1 MGSAL
6 SVRELLE
13 RRCADYGMTTQEASL
28 AAGLPKNAI
37 YRIICGER
45 TELWSRTRAAICRA
59 LDISPEVLDEA
70 IIVSMD
76 EDSTGSG

>member
-1 MGSAL
+1 MGAAL

-37 YRIICGER
+37 YRIIIGER

-59 LDISPEVLDEA
+59 LDISPEVLDAA
-70 IIVSMD
+70 IMVSMD
-76 EDSTGSG
+76 EGMNG